1 MTAEIRGRNRTWK
14 VWVPDSAQAAHAV
27 PVYDEDGNLK
37 EHIWVGAVAL
47 GDEPKMVE
55 TRGGPF
61 ASIEEASEYAR
72 YLGYPDFTVNKTM
85 TKKEALARA
94 RASRGVDN
102 PS

>member
-1 MTAEIRGRNRTWK
+1 MTAEIRGRNRSWK

-47 GDEPKMVE
+47 GDVPRMVE

-61 ASIEEASEYAR
+61 DSIEEATEYAI
-72 YLGYPDFTVNKTM
+72 YLGFPEVKVSKTM
-85 TKKEALARA
+85 TKKEALAKA
-94 RASRGVDN
+94 RNARHG
-102 PS
+102 

>member
-1 MTAEIRGRNRTWK
+1 MHAEIRGRARSWT
-14 VWVPDSAQAAHAV
+14 VWTPDPSARAMPV
-27 PVYDEDGNLK
+27 PVYDVDGNLK

-85 TKKEALARA
+85 TKNEALAKA
-94 RASRGVDN
+94 RQTRQRGER
-102 PS
+102 

>member
-1 MTAEIRGRNRTWK
+1 MHAEIRGRSRAWK

-27 PVYDEDGNLK
+27 PVYDEDGDLK
-37 EHIWVGAVAL
+37 EWIWVGAVTL

-61 ASIEEASEYAR
+61 VSIEEAAEYAR

-85 TKKEALARA
+85 TKNEALAKA
-94 RASRGVDN
+94 RSTRHRQKG
-102 PS
+102 